1 LWCRYDVVVDVA
13 PEVIWIPENGY
24 RDLKIVVEIDSEIDA
39 QRASEQELRQRHK
52 SLGSMRI
59 ITDRGLQVINI
70 LIYSPS
76 LLLLLV
82 KVYLTLHGMI
92 QDINKR
98 VYAIS
103 SKCNTREKNLYQ
115 VLNSITLVNVV

>member
-1 LWCRYDVVVDVA
+1 MA

-82 KVYLTLHGMI
+82 KVYLTLHGKI

-115 VLNSITLVNVV
+115 VLNSMTLVNVV

>member
-24 RDLKIVVEIDSEIDA
+24 GDLKIVVEIDSEIDA

-52 SLGSMRI
+52 SLGLMRI

-82 KVYLTLHGMI
+82 KVYLTLHGKI

-115 VLNSITLVNVV
+115 VLNSMTLVNVV

>member
-1 LWCRYDVVVDVA
+1 MWCRYDVVVDVA

-24 RDLKIVVEIDSEIDA
+24 GDLKIVVEIDSEIDA

-52 SLGSMRI
+52 SLGLMRI

-82 KVYLTLHGMI
+82 KVYLTLHGKI

-115 VLNSITLVNVV
+115 VLNSMTLVNVV